1 MPTLLSS
8 PSCSD
13 APEDTSTPEPAEAQ
27 SFHPRPTSWRRFAGL
42 VCLVLALGMASLAFT
57 PTALLAFDVAQVARL
72 AALATGTDL
81 ARHVVP
87 SPADTASTDG
97 ASASGMPS
105 ACVPGNRDAL
115 GENLVIE
122 RDAWI
127 CGAVTVY
134 AANVSVLGRVDG
146 DVRAIGGSIVIAG
159 QVSGGVTAVGGNVD
173 LQAGARVG
181 GDVQAIGGTVNRDVD
196 SYISGNV
203 ATNEDAL
210 QRYGPQHALDPY
222 TSEIPWVQLLFWG
235 LAGAAL
241 SLLFPQYV
249 LRVRVMVQRQ
259 LAASFVTG
267 VMALLGGVAASIVLI
282 VSCLGI
288 PVALLLL
295 ASLWV
300 AWVIGTVALGSWL
313 GHSLLHLF
321 ARESQWMGLA
331 TVLGV
336 MLLAAL
342 EALPYVG
349 WAIFTVAGFLGLGA
363 AVRSY
368 FAARQSARALRR
380 AA

>member
-8 PSCSD
+8 PPCSD
-13 APEDTSTPEPAEAQ
+13 APENTTTAEAQ
-27 SFHPRPTSWRRFAGL
+27 SSRPRSASRRRAAGL
-42 VCLVLALGMASLAFT
+42 ICLVLALSVAALAYT
-57 PTALLAFDVAQVARL
+57 PAALLAFDLAQVARL
-72 AALATGTDL
+72 AALATATDL
-81 ARHVVP
+81 ARHVLP
-87 SPADTASTDG
+87 SPSDTASTSG
-97 ASASGMPS
+97 TAASGKPS
-105 ACVPGNRDAL
+105 ACTPGNRDAL

-122 RDAWI
+122 QDVWI

-134 AANVSVLGRVDG
+134 AANVNVLGRVDG
-146 DVRAIGGSIVIAG
+146 DVRAIGGSVVIAG
-159 QVSGGVTAVGGNVD
+159 QVSGGVTAVAGNVD
-173 LQAGARVG
+173 LQAGAHVG
-181 GDVQAIGGTVNRDVD
+181 GDVQAIGGAVNQDAD
-196 SYISGNV
+196 SSIAGNV
-203 ATNEDAL
+203 ATNGDAL

-222 TSEIPWVQLLFWG
+222 TSNIPWLQLLFWG
-235 LAGAAL
+235 LAGTAL

-249 LRVRVMVQRQ
+249 LRARVMAQRQ
-259 LAASFVTG
+259 LAASFVSG
-267 VMALLGGVAASIVLI
+267 VMVLFGGVMTSIVLI

-321 ARESQWMGLA
+321 ARETPSMGLA

-349 WAIFTVAGFLGLGA
+349 WAIFAVAGFLGLGA

-368 FAARQSARALRR
+368 FAARRSARALRR

>member
-1 MPTLLSS
+1 
-8 PSCSD
+8 
-13 APEDTSTPEPAEAQ
+13 
-27 SFHPRPTSWRRFAGL
+27 
-42 VCLVLALGMASLAFT
+42 MASLAFS
-57 PTALLAFDVAQVARL
+57 PAALLAFDFALVSRL
-72 AALATGTDL
+72 AVLATATDL
-81 ARHVVP
+81 AHHVLP

-97 ASASGMPS
+97 PASSGKPS

-115 GENLVIE
+115 GENVVID
-122 RDAWI
+122 RDTWI
-127 CGAVTVY
+127 CGDVTVY
-134 AANVSVLGRVDG
+134 AANISVLGRVDG

-159 QVSGGVTAVGGNVD
+159 QVSGGVTAIGGNVD

-181 GDVQAIGGTVNRDVD
+181 GDVQAIGGSVNRDAD

-210 QRYGPQHALDPY
+210 QRYGPQHAIDPY
-222 TSEIPWVQLLFWG
+222 ASDIPWLQLIFWG
-235 LAGAAL
+235 LASTAL
-241 SLLFPQYV
+241 SLLFPRYV
-249 LRVRVMVQRQ
+249 LRVRVMAQRQ

-267 VMALLGGVAASIVLI
+267 VMALFGGVIASIALI

-288 PVALLLL
+288 PLALFLL

-313 GHSLLHLF
+313 GHFLLHLF
-321 ARESQWMGLA
+321 ARESRLLGLT

-349 WAIFTVAGFLGLGA
+349 WVIFTVAGFLGLGA
-363 AVRSY
+363 AVRAY
-368 FAARQSARALRR
+368 FATRQATRALRR